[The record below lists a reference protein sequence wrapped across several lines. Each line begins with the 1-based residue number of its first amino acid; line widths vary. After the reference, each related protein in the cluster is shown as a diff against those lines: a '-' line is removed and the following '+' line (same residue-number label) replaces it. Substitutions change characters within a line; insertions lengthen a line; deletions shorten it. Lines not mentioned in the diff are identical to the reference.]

1 MFEFDLSDPEELYSK
16 ASHTLSAF
24 LLGMCFKKLVK
35 KETMRILGEKAHR
48 FEYPWFLC
56 CLYHDT
62 YSVFE
67 KKHKTTPCSLEEM
80 IKEMDIEYEI
90 YKTDNAVF
98 SGLKEW
104 PITYKRDTVERY
116 YDERLKRGSVD
127 HGILSGFYGFD
138 RLVKNYIEARKK
150 DGDFRD
156 WFTTPPDAHD
166 SDSYKLI
173 WNREQISVFAL
184 AADAIIAHN
193 IWHLPNIDIPEVRRD
208 DYNPEEKKLSIKETP
223 LAYFLSLIDTIE
235 PIKYFT
241 SDAFRDK
248 YGIKYTD
255 GDILS
260 GFNMS
265 LFNNEIVI
273 IGNIDFQQFKDWY
286 DDKIK
291 DIGNWLEGTEEDDQ
305 ELENK
310 IIRIKLPSKDLE
322 TEI

>member
-1 MFEFDLSDPEELYSK
+1 M
-16 ASHTLSAF
+16 
-24 LLGMCFKKLVK
+24 
-35 KETMRILGEKAHR
+35 
-48 FEYPWFLC
+48 
-56 CLYHDT
+56 
-62 YSVFE
+62 
-67 KKHKTTPCSLEEM
+67 
-80 IKEMDIEYEI
+80 
-90 YKTDNAVF
+90 
-98 SGLKEW
+98 
-104 PITYKRDTVERY
+104 
-116 YDERLKRGSVD
+116 
-127 HGILSGFYGFD
+127 
-138 RLVKNYIEARKK
+138 
-150 DGDFRD
+150 
-156 WFTTPPDAHD
+156 
-166 SDSYKLI
+166 
-173 WNREQISVFAL
+173 FAL

-265 LFNNEIVI
+265 LINNEIVI
-273 IGNIDFQQFKDWY
+273 IGNIDSQQFKDWY

-291 DIGNWLEGTEEDDQ
+291 DIGNWLEGTEKDDQ

-322 TEI
+322 TGI